1 MEGAEGSLVPGYR
14 LDRYELLC
22 PIASGGMASVWLARL
37 RGKRGFEKLFAVK
50 TIKTELISDSH
61 FQEMF
66 LDEARI
72 ASRIIHPN
80 VAQILELGE
89 QDDILYIVMEYVDG
103 DSLAKIN
110 RLALKRG
117 SALPP
122 GISMRIVAETC
133 AGLHAAHQ
141 LKDAAGESLGVVHR
155 DVSPQNIL
163 VTTEGSSKVIDF
175 GLVKAKNRTAGET
188 GQGVVKGKIRY
199 MAPEQVASRGID
211 HRADVWAAGM
221 CLYEL
226 LVGHVPYHDE
236 DDLDVVKRLMGPDP
250 LPRFDVALPPP
261 IERILAKALV
271 KDPAGR
277 YESCAHMRRAID
289 SAIHELDL
297 PAENEHIAE
306 FLKETLPELASKRSG
321 TIAKAIQAAESR
333 QLHAESLESLGPAD
347 MAFAATEVSARA
359 RDRSFADAELPLTRR
374 RGAQGAHEESD
385 PERAVTS
392 SYGASRTTST
402 TSLRD
407 QLGER
412 KKRSGVGAFVAATV
426 VLGTG
431 AWILWPRPEPVPSSP
446 NGPAASVVA
455 SADAAPTIPSAT
467 PTSSSEPPTALGS
480 SPIELDPTT
489 EVDAG
494 TSRPPSPAHVG
505 GHGTRAPLVPSPAVT
520 ATDTAPPARTY
531 NPAWS
536 ILTNPPEAG
545 LMPPPTPAPT
555 ASQAPAPAPEEPK

>member
-1 MEGAEGSLVPGYR
+1 MMRSSPMEASESTLVPGYR

-50 TIKTELISDSH
+50 TIKTELISDPH

-72 ASRIIHPN
+72 ASRILHPN

-103 DSLAKIN
+103 DSVAKVN

-117 SALPP
+117 SPLPT
-122 GISMRIVAETC
+122 GVSMRIIAETC

-141 LKDAAGESLGVVHR
+141 LKDAGGESLGVVHR

-163 VTTEGSSKVIDF
+163 LSTEGSAKVIDF

-199 MAPEQVASRGID
+199 MAPEQVASKGVD
-211 HRADVWAAGM
+211 HRADVWAAGI

-226 LVGHVPYHDE
+226 LVGHMPYHNE
-236 DDLDVVKRLMGPDP
+236 DDLDVVKRLMSPDP
-250 LPRFDVALPPP
+250 LPPFDVALPPQ
-261 IERILAKALV
+261 IEKVLAKALV

-277 YESCAHMRRAID
+277 FDSCAQMRRAIE

-297 PAENEHIAE
+297 QAENEHVAE
-306 FLKETLPELASKRSG
+306 FLAQALPDLASKRST
-321 TIAKAIQAAESR
+321 TIAKAMESAESR
-333 QLHAESLESLGPAD
+333 HGHAESLEGLGPAD
-347 MAFAATEVSARA
+347 MALAATEVSAR
-359 RDRSFADAELPLTRR
+359 DKSAELPLTRR
-374 RGAQGAHEESD
+374 RGAHDDGSD
-385 PERAVTS
+385 ATRAVSS
-392 SYGASRTTST
+392 SYGAARTTSA

-412 KKRSGVGAFVAATV
+412 KKRSSLGLGVAALV
-426 VLGTG
+426 VLGAG
-431 AWILWPRPEPVPSSP
+431 GWILWPRPEPANPASPTAASSAPAPSAVPSASA
-446 NGPAASVVA
+446 AASTEPSAVPSGETFELDPSA
-455 SADAAPTIPSAT
+455 DLGADAAARPPVPVSAGGRASLPLLPSAADAATT
-467 PTSSSEPPTALGS
+467 PA
-480 SPIELDPTT
+480 
-489 EVDAG
+489 
-494 TSRPPSPAHVG
+494 
-505 GHGTRAPLVPSPAVT
+505 AP
-520 ATDTAPPARTY
+520 TY

-545 LMPPPTPAPT
+545 VAPPPASPPPSAAAP
-555 ASQAPAPAPEEPK
+555 PPEEPK